1 MTQSFTPYLYELV
14 TCDSRDVLC
23 HVVEWGTPRRKVNQT
38 FWDYLTKEK
47 GYTIKNLKGVFTHT
61 EREKL
66 KTSGIRD
73 YNVSLLCQ
81 CIQYG
86 CEGLAGPK
94 DPQWTETPDTLE
106 FCVLKLKEFRN
117 DFMHEEFTVDD
128 HEAFL
133 AKVEVLRNLLNIILR
148 KASVVYNVD
157 ITRMLKE
164 LNKNINDITRKP
176 LNRDNIS
183 RLNHEKLWQHV
194 YTSGKL
200 ELKEKYQEM
209 SVIGPVRNLL
219 DDSLKVNFRVDKIF
233 TRMLIKEESAPSFE
247 YVDYENLLKC
257 IENKESQKDN
267 VILLLDG
274 PAGVGKTTLTRKMIS
289 DWASERSSMENLTK
303 FHMAILTECRNKD
316 ISSLEDLLSTLM
328 PKVSNELPDNNLVK
342 YIANRKIL
350 FIVDGLDELNPSS
363 DKVLQ
368 QIMNLGKSLDVTVI
382 CTTRPNRVN
391 DFERRLPDSFAIM
404 HMKVTGI
411 DGSRREEFVRNYSRA
426 LDDEGQRD
434 ISGLIQ
440 YLTRKESLLQDHW
453 NLPFNLALVTI
464 LWFLDPDAVNKMT
477 TATELFIK
485 THELSQKKLK
495 QRLLDHKKEG
505 GLDSKRVSEKVDTF
519 LKKLS
524 KEALNN
530 HYRDDTVLSSASV
543 ERLNDVCKSLQLPN
557 AEVLGSF
564 LIHAVSLT
572 DKTEKYSF
580 PHKGLQDFLSAL
592 HIKENLISYDMDFSR
607 IIQGIRTTL
616 LCNVPSNAS
625 AHILEVNRKKLQ
637 ELEWNVS
644 DSSLTIYSVLENTVK
659 EAQKHDANERK
670 VAKLDLEKCQNIFIH
685 LTGLLY
691 HRGKSLKEDRCA
703 ELVSLLKDSGIRDR
717 TQWLSLLS
725 EVKCDETVRKC
736 IAQAMDLK
744 EVEISDS
751 QVTAY
756 ASVLRHARPSHVE
769 VDISGDPQDVP
780 RLQDLLSAIEATDW
794 KTDLRFRHDFRYMR
808 GRSSV
813 LDERLK
819 EFFGS
824 SKAKLTWFNGW
835 LSGLATKALPSCLQY
850 LELAVKNDAHYREL
864 LPYLSSLARR
874 LPRLEWLGLH
884 VALGID
890 TTLLKPL
897 PKVNRLSLTMDKVTD
912 ETIGWACSVASAL
925 RPSPK
930 KRYFSLVFPDILR
943 SEDTYG
949 LLVRELVY
957 AGVRVEGVMRTSPAD
972 SADDGKQRQL
982 DDLTRRA
989 LECYFEASNDDIWHR
1004 KPLEALRDF
1013 NRLRHEEHFL

>member
-1 MTQSFTPYLYELV
+1 MIQSFTPYLYELV

-47 GYTIKNLKGVFTHT
+47 GYTTKNLKGVFTHT

-73 YNVSLLCQ
+73 YDVSLLCQ

-106 FCVLKLKEFRN
+106 FCVLKLNEFRN

-128 HEAFL
+128 HKAFL

-183 RLNHEKLWQHV
+183 RLNHEKLWQRV

-209 SVIGPVRNLL
+209 SVIGPVTNLL

-328 PKVSNELPDNNLVK
+328 PKVSNEVPDNNLVK

-453 NLPFNLALVTI
+453 NLPFNLVLVTI

-485 THELSQKKLK
+485 THEL
-495 QRLLDHKKEG
+495 
-505 GLDSKRVSEKVDTF
+505 
-519 LKKLS
+519 
-524 KEALNN
+524 
-530 HYRDDTVLSSASV
+530 
-543 ERLNDVCKSLQLPN
+543 
-557 AEVLGSF
+557 
-564 LIHAVSLT
+564 I
-572 DKTEKYSF
+572 
-580 PHKGLQDFLSAL
+580 
-592 HIKENLISYDMDFSR
+592 
-607 IIQGIRTTL
+607 
-616 LCNVPSNAS
+616 
-625 AHILEVNRKKLQ
+625 
-637 ELEWNVS
+637 
-644 DSSLTIYSVLENTVK
+644 K

-703 ELVSLLKDSGIRDR
+703 ELVSLLKNSGIKDR

-989 LECYFEASNDDIWHR
+989 LECYFEALNDDIWHR

-1013 NRLRHEEHFL
+1013 NRMRHEEHFL